1 VTGRPPGAASRRRA
15 FYMIEWRTLMNRQK
29 LNPETLSVES
39 FETAPAAAAE
49 FAGPTQRCETRLTIC
64 TIGPEF

>member
-1 VTGRPPGAASRRRA
+1 
-15 FYMIEWRTLMNRQK
+15 MNRQK

-39 FETAPAAAAE
+39 FQTAPAAAE
-49 FAGPTQRCETRLTIC
+49 LAGPTQRCDTRLTIC